1 MSGLSGEVTLVMM
14 YRVHALAVCGDDW
27 DVCGGVG
34 DIAQRYR

>member
-1 MSGLSGEVTLVMM
+1 MSGLPDKVTLVTMS
-14 YRVHALAVCGDDW
+14 RVHALAVCGDDL